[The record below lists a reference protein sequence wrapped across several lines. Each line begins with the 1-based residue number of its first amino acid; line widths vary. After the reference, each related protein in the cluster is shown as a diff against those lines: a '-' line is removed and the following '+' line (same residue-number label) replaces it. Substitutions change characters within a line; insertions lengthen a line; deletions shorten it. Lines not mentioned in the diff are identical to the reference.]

1 MVMQNFTL
9 GMRLRICVLSIIFIG
24 FCRFACP
31 LGAQELASPDSTLL
45 YAVKGSDSLFLDV
58 YRPSAQYAAIL
69 GQSAG
74 ESENRVYP
82 RVSKPTV
89 LFLFG
94 GGFFEGNRRDGSY
107 LEWFKK
113 LTDKGYGVVAIDYR
127 LGLKDAKGITVDDF
141 TACLDSAIR
150 IAVEDLFSSVSF
162 LSSRKDLGINVED
175 IVVSGSSA
183 GAITAMQAEYEI
195 CTRAPLASSLP
206 SGFNFRGVMA
216 FSGAILVK
224 EGNDSEYSG
233 LRPCPVMMMHGT
245 EDSIVPYS
253 GISYGGYAFLGPDSL
268 AKFLSD
274 NAFEYRFYR
283 YSGNNHSVAGFMNHT
298 LDKQTDFLES
308 LSASVRPPSIDLIID
323 DPTLPH
329 YPEDN
334 NLYDLRP

>member
-1 MVMQNFTL
+1 MRNFTL
-9 GMRLRICVLSIIFIG
+9 GMRLRICILSIIFIG
-24 FCRFACP
+24 LCRFACP

-45 YAVKGSDSLFLDV
+45 YAVKGADSLFLDV
-58 YRPSAQYAAIL
+58 YRPSGENAVIL
-69 GQSAG
+69 GQSAW
-74 ESENRVYP
+74 ESENNVSQS
-82 RVSKPTV
+82 VSKPTV

-94 GGFFEGNRRDGSY
+94 GGFYEGNRRDRSY

-113 LTDKGYGVVAIDYR
+113 LMDKGYGVVAIDYR
-127 LGLKDAKGITVDDF
+127 LGLKDAKGVSVDGF
-141 TACLDSAIR
+141 TTLLDTAIR
-150 IAVEDLFSSVSF
+150 IAVEDLFSSVTF
-162 LSSRKDLGINVED
+162 LFARKDLGINVED
-175 IVVSGSSA
+175 LVVSGSSA

-195 CTRAPLASSLP
+195 CTRSPLASSLP

-216 FSGAILVK
+216 FSGAILIK
-224 EGNDSEYSG
+224 DGGAEYSD

-245 EDSIVPYS
+245 DDSIVPYS
-253 GISYGGYAFLGPDSL
+253 VIRYGGYAFLGPDSL

-308 LSASVRPPSIDLIID
+308 LSASVRPPSIDLVID

-334 NLYDLRP
+334 NLYDLKP